1 MAVIL
6 VALGTALLLVGR
18 KAIVERYF
26 EMTWH
31 GSSGMAV
38 GPFGY
43 SRPQNG
49 LMGLEDSEAMRF
61 GLGLC
66 TLGTMLCLWA
76 LGMVGSVFFPPAN
89 PQKAGPFGRLITWL
103 SFVCVVLAMLNFFP
117 PWLARNIPFYA
128 VSLLLVYGGVAS
140 SRNSSSPNLKRIFPV
155 VIGIAVVAGWL
166 GFTEVVVEVVLAV
179 FAMLIAGVHVLVL
192 VPSLMTE
199 LTAKNKADLA
209 NIPTD

>member
-1 MAVIL
+1 MAVVL
-6 VALGTALLLVGR
+6 LALGAALLLSGR
-18 KAIVERYF
+18 TAIVERYF

-38 GPFGY
+38 GPFAF

-49 LMGLEDSEAMRF
+49 LMVLEDTEAMRF

-66 TLGTMLCLWA
+66 TFGTMFCLWA
-76 LGMVGSVFFPPAN
+76 LGMVASLFFRPAH
-89 PQKAGPFGRLITWL
+89 PDQLSLFGRLVTWL
-103 SFVCVVLAMLNFFP
+103 SFICLLLTILNFFP

-128 VSLLLVYGGVAS
+128 VALLLVYGGVAS
-140 SRNSSSPNLKRIFPV
+140 SRNSASPNLKRIFPV

-166 GFTEVVVEVVLAV
+166 GFTEVTVEVIVAI
-179 FAMLIAGVHVLVL
+179 FAMLVAGVHVLVL

-199 LTAKNKADLA
+199 LTAKDKADLA